1 MIILVG
7 YPPPVNEILVRDFT
21 TNKRI
26 FDGDIG
32 AVVPRAKKSDDEKSL
47 RSNAEVF
54 TPREMVKFMVDAADD
69 GLIGSRWL
77 EAACGEAPF
86 ITTRYDA
93 ESGEDI
99 PVNERVGILDRKL
112 RACPSGYDKLTWAT
126 EAVQSVYGYEING
139 DSLFIARRNVLLTV
153 AEFVGDMTVDELTDI
168 AEIVARNFWLMDGLN
183 LPDAQRSLFGDTREF
198 TVVDWFDDEKTY
210 PFTKGGIAMK
220 FDVLISNPPYQ
231 DDTVGGNKNFA
242 SPVYHYFMQEAPKV
256 ADKSVLITPARFLF
270 DAGATPKKFNRDMLN
285 DEHFKVLHYEP
296 DAKKVF
302 RNVDIEGGVVV
313 TLRDTTQTFKPI
325 STFIP
330 WDELRSVHDKVVN
343 RQDFEPLSKII
354 YSRKIF
360 KLTDKFYT
368 DNPAAPT
375 YLKDSNNYTIGTNAF
390 AEMSDY
396 FFVDEP
402 DDGHEHVQVYGLLNN
417 QRVFRWIRRDYINA
431 PAPLDKWKVFVPKAN
446 GASGKLS
453 VDEAVR
459 IISTPVI
466 GEPNV
471 GSTETFITVGAFDS
485 RDETEACLKFIKSKF
500 ARVMLG
506 ILKVTQDNTAD
517 KWAKV
522 PLQDF
527 SASSDI
533 DWHGDVDGQL
543 YRKYNLSDAE
553 ITFIETH
560 VKEMS

>member
-7 YPPPVNEILVRDFT
+7 YLPPVNEILIHDFT
-21 TNKRI
+21 TGKRI

-183 LPDAQRSLFGDTREF
+183 LPDAQRSLFGDAHDF
-198 TVVDWFDDEKTY
+198 NVVDWFDDEKTY

-313 TLRDTTQTFKPI
+313 TLRDMTQTFKPI
-325 STFIP
+325 GTFIP
-330 WDELRSVHDKVVN
+330 WDELKSVHDKVVN

-354 YSRKIF
+354 SSRAIYRF
-360 KLTDKFYT
+360 T
-368 DNPAAPT
+368 A
-375 YLKDSNNYTIGTNAF
+375 NNSPVGTNAF
-390 AEMSDY
+390 DKQKN
-396 FFVDEP
+396 FFVDKP
-402 DDGHEHVQVYGLLNN
+402 NDGHDYIQLLGKFGVERVY
-417 QRVFRWIRRDYINA
+417 RWIRRDFVKL
-431 PAPLDKWKVFVPKAN
+431 PASFYKWKVFISKAN

-533 DWHGDVDGQL
+533 DWRGDVDGQL

-553 ITFIETH
+553 IAFIESH